1 MSSEYTPETF
11 KVLLKKLVQTPEE
24 FTPEDCALCFQH
36 LCVRGASDA
45 QAGAFLTALTL
56 SGLESSADIVA
67 ACASVLRQHAVNV
80 ENLAPE
86 PSDAEPEH
94 GMWDYRDSDKE
105 GDGYKGLVDIVGT
118 GGDGWDTY
126 NVSTTAAVVV
136 AGAGV
141 RVAKHGSKAATS
153 TSGSADLL
161 LSLDCRLAFPA
172 SEVHSFFPHSPFLF
186 LFAPHYHPSLAHI
199 APIRRNLNFRTIFN
213 ILGPLINPSR
223 PQRMLLGVAKRELG
237 DTFAEVLRLLGVER
251 ALVVCG
257 KEGLDEISPEGE
269 TWTWWL
275 ENGQITTG
283 TIHPTTDFGLP
294 THPLSSVRGAT
305 PELNALTFNSL
316 LSSSPAPPHLS
327 APASAESPSFAAI
340 QDYVLL
346 NAAALLHVSGK
357 ASSWKEGVEL
367 ARESIESGGAKAAFE
382 GFRDASKKAMGEHV
396 GEMAVEDDGGV
407 AAKNGTVKAWL
418 KSKRE
423 RSMTPRDQ
431 NRERRE

>member
-1 MSSEYTPETF
+1 MSSQYNPETF
-11 KVLLKKLVQTPEE
+11 KVLLKKLVQTPLE
-24 FTPEDCALCFQH
+24 FTPDDCAECFRH
-36 LCVRGASDA
+36 LCVQGASDA

-56 SGLESSADIVA
+56 SGLDSSADIVA
-67 ACASVLRQHAVNV
+67 ACASVLREHAVS
-80 ENLAPE
+80 LK
-86 PSDAEPEH
+86 DL
-94 GMWDYRDSDKE
+94 E
-105 GDGYKGLVDIVGT
+105 GDGYTGLVDIVGT

-136 AGAGV
+136 AGSGV

-161 LSLDCRLAFPA
+161 LSLDCRLAFPV
-172 SEVHSFFPHSPFLF
+172 SEVHTFLEHSPFLF

-213 ILGPLINPSR
+213 VLGPLINPAR
-223 PQRMLLGVAKRELG
+223 PQRMLLGVAKKELG

-257 KEGLDEISPEGE
+257 KEGLDEISCAGE

-275 ENGQITTG
+275 ENGEIKKG
-283 TIHPTTDFGLP
+283 TIHPTEDFGLA

-305 PELNALTFNSL
+305 PDLNALTFQAIMSNSA
-316 LSSSPAPPHLS
+316 APSHLS
-327 APASAESPSFAAI
+327 APASPDSPSMQAI
-340 QDYVLL
+340 LDYVLL

-357 ASSWKEGVEL
+357 ASSWKDGVRI
-367 ARESIESGGAKAAFE
+367 AREAIESGGALAAFE

-396 GEMAVEDDGGV
+396 DEMAVEDDGGV
-407 AAKNGTVKAWL
+407 AAKNGFVKSWL
-418 KSKRE
+418 KQKRTQDDE
-423 RSMTPRDQ
+423 TPKKDQ
-431 NRERRE
+431 